1 MRITVDTALAHLSL
15 DPTAPLDLAE
25 LALHLA
31 RDEYPTL
38 DIEASLSELAGMAHE
53 AKRYQRGNL
62 DERVTG
68 LCRYLFHDMGFRG
81 NQAEYYDPRNSYFNQ
96 VLERKTGIPITLT
109 MLAMAVGRRAGLTV
123 AGIGLPGHFIAKAQL
138 DGQEILFDP
147 FHGGRRL
154 SSEQCERLV
163 EKLTGSPF
171 TATEDTFQPLPLGH
185 LLVRMLTNLKA
196 IYLREGDFAR
206 ATRTIERLR
215 QLAPDDPYQHR
226 DLGIS
231 LLNNGQPG
239 RAIDHLSAYLRAV
252 PADEDANSLR
262 RMLHQAESLVA
273 RWN

>member
-1 MRITVDTALAHLSL
+1 MRIAVDTALAHLSL

-38 DIEASLSELAGMAHE
+38 DIEACLSELAGMAHE

-62 DERVTG
+62 DGRVTG

-96 VLERKTGIPITLT
+96 VIERKTGIPITLT
-109 MLAMAVGRRAGLTV
+109 MLAMAVGQRAGLTV
-123 AGIGLPGHFIAKAQL
+123 AGIGLPGHFIAMAQL
-138 DGQEILFDP
+138 DGEEILFDP

-163 EKLTGSPF
+163 EKLTGNPF
-171 TATEDTFQPLPLGH
+171 TVTEDTFQPMPLG
-185 LLVRMLTNLKA
+185 LLLTRMLTNLKA

-252 PADEDANSLR
+252 PANEDAISLR
-262 RMLHQAESLVA
+262 HMLHQAESLVA

>member
-1 MRITVDTALAHLSL
+1 VDTALAHLSL

-31 RDEYPTL
+31 KDEYPSL
-38 DIEASLSELAGMAHE
+38 DIEACLSELAGMAHE
-53 AKRYQRGNL
+53 AKRYQRGDL
-62 DERVTG
+62 DARVTG

-109 MLAMAVGRRAGLTV
+109 MLAIAIGQRAGMEIC
-123 AGIGLPGHFIAKAQL
+123 GIGLPGHFIAKATL
-138 DGQEILFDP
+138 GDQEILFDP

-154 SSEQCERLV
+154 SAEQCEGLV

-171 TATEDTFQPLPLGH
+171 QVTESTLTAMPLGH

-196 IYLREGDFAR
+196 IYLRDGDFGR

-231 LLNNGQPG
+231 LLNTGHPG
-239 RAIDHLSAYLRAV
+239 RAIDHLAAYLRAV
-252 PADEDANSLR
+252 PADEDTASLR